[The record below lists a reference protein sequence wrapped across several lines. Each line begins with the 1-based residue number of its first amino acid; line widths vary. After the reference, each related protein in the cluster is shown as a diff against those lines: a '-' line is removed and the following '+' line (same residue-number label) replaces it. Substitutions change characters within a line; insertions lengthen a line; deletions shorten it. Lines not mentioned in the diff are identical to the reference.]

1 MNEKLNKFLVVIF
14 LTLLVWTWAFMSK
27 SQEHSFTGSFAVSP
41 STDPSLLVTF
51 SLSSNPAP
59 LTEVPLTSLNFKGD
73 PSKLADLQKRYN
85 LPLADQ
91 RKERLDFYYD
101 PGDLAEGTYPLN
113 VLEYLKGNIKVQNLA
128 LALESCTPSQVTVNI
143 EPLVEKALPVQFVN
157 KDNVPLKASA
167 DPAVVKIYV
176 RKGYPI
182 EAATVVLTPQLI
194 EAARKQPVSATP
206 SVELGVAGVKRKSE
220 NPVQIRLQTDDQL
233 KPYTFKTAK
242 PIGIIMSELLQSKY
256 KVTILNDSE
265 IRDTTTIF
273 ASEEAFRAYQDVT
286 YPIQIEIRESEVN
299 LPQIPPKRI
308 IYNFPPEYV
317 RSGEIRLDDARL
329 PKFATIKI
337 EPINPSPVP

>member
-1 MNEKLNKFLVVIF
+1 MSGKLNKIIVVIF
-14 LTLLVWTWAFMSK
+14 LTLLIWTWAFMSK
-27 SQEHSFTGSFAVSP
+27 SQEHSFTGSFSVSP
-41 STDPSLLVTF
+41 ATDPSLLVTF
-51 SLSSNPAP
+51 SLNNNPAS

-73 PSKLADLQKRYN
+73 PSKLSDLQKRYN
-85 LPLADQ
+85 LSLTDQ

-101 PGDLAEGTYPLN
+101 PGQLADGAHPLN
-113 VLEYLKGNIKVQNLA
+113 ILEYLQGNIKIQDMA

-143 EPLVEKALPVQFVN
+143 ESLVEKELPVQCVN
-157 KDNVPLKASA
+157 KDNAPLKASS

-176 RKGYPI
+176 RKGYPVD
-182 EAATVVLTPQLI
+182 AATVVLTPQLI

-206 SVELGVAGVKRKSE
+206 FVELGVAGVKRNAE
-220 NPVQIRLQTDDQL
+220 NPVQIRLQTDDLL

-242 PIGIIMSELLQSKY
+242 PIGVIMSDLLQSKY

-273 ASEEAFRAYQDVT
+273 ASEAAYRAYQDVT
-286 YPIQIEIRESEVN
+286 YPILIEIRESEVN

-317 RSGEIRLDDARL
+317 RSGEIRLDEARL

-337 EPINPSPVP
+337 EPINPSLTP